1 MKTIR
6 YFLNLSFILVLTIP
20 LFSLSISNARKKYN
34 SYQTECVS
42 LNTDAHVV
50 IRIWNTKK
58 GLKYKME
65 NARKEAIHAILFS
78 GIAGGNGC
86 STQPALLNTPED
98 RSNFKA
104 IEKRFFSKKGE
115 WSRFTRDGTENS
127 FGTKNDIS
135 ATCKIYQVS
144 IARKDLR
151 KYLEENKIIKPLNS
165 GF

>member
-1 MKTIR
+1 MIFVVIIGFTVNMLAVQSSQSKWR
-6 YFLNLSFILVLTIP
+6 Y
-20 LFSLSISNARKKYN
+20 
-34 SYQTECVS
+34 YQTECVS
-42 LNTDAHVV
+42 LNTDAYVV
-50 IRIWNTKK
+50 IRIWNAKK
-58 GLKYKME
+58 GLKYKMS
-65 NARKEAIHAILFS
+65 NARKEAIHAILYA

-98 RSNFKA
+98 RTNFKA

-115 WSRFTRDGTENS
+115 WARFTRDATDNS

-144 IARKDLR
+144 IGRKDLR
-151 KYLEENKIIKPLNS
+151 RYLEENKIIKPLNS

>member
-1 MKTIR
+1 
-6 YFLNLSFILVLTIP
+6 VLT
-20 LFSLSISNARKKYN
+20 SLSTKQTGIQIY

-42 LNTDAHVV
+42 INTDAFVV

-58 GLKYKME
+58 GLKYKAVQ
-65 NARKEAIHAILFS
+65 ARKEAVHALLFS

-86 STQPALLNTPED
+86 STQPPILSDESA
-98 RSNFKA
+98 RSEF
-104 IEKRFFSKKGE
+104 EKIQTSFFSKKGE

-127 FGTKNDIS
+127 FGMKNDVS

-144 IARKDLR
+144 VARKELR

>member
-1 MKTIR
+1 MKTNRNI
-6 YFLNLSFILVLTIP
+6 FLSLLVVSLIISTNNFA
-20 LFSLSISNARKKYN
+20 FSQSNKKYN

-78 GIAGGNGC
+78 GIAAGNGC

>member
-1 MKTIR
+1 MKILKGFLWGCTIASTLMLWSTS
-6 YFLNLSFILVLTIP
+6 YCQNT
-20 LFSLSISNARKKYN
+20 KKYN
-34 SYQTECVS
+34 AYQTECVS
-42 LNTDAHVV
+42 LNTDAYVV
-50 IRIWNTKK
+50 IRIWNAKK
-58 GLKYKME
+58 GLKYKMS
-65 NARKEAIHAILFS
+65 NARKEAIHAILYA

-98 RSNFKA
+98 RTNFKA

-115 WSRFTRDGTENS
+115 WARFTRDATDNS

-144 IARKDLR
+144 IGKKDLR

>member
-1 MKTIR
+1 MKH
-6 YFLNLSFILVLTIP
+6 LLL
-20 LFSLSISNARKKYN
+20 YN
-34 SYQTECVS
+34 SLIVLITFISFSNVVAPARLAYYQTECVS

-58 GLKYKME
+58 GLKYKMKH
-65 NARKEAIHAILFS
+65 ARKEAIHAILFS
-78 GIAGGNGC
+78 GISGGNGC

-98 RSNFKA
+98 RSNFKS
-104 IEKRFFSKKGE
+104 IEKRFFTAKGE
-115 WSRFTRDGTENS
+115 WSRFTRDASENS

-144 IARKDLR
+144 IARKELR

>member
-1 MKTIR
+1 MLIG
-6 YFLNLSFILVLTIP
+6 LLIG
-20 LFSLSISNARKKYN
+20 SLSVQSSQAKWSY
-34 SYQTECVS
+34 YQTECVS
-42 LNTDAHVV
+42 LNTDAYVV

-65 NARKEAIHAILFS
+65 NARKEAIHSILYA

-98 RSNFKA
+98 RTNFKT

-115 WSRFTRDGTENS
+115 WARFTRDATENS
-127 FGTKNDIS
+127 FGTKNVVS

-144 IARKDLR
+144 IGRKDLR
-151 KYLEENKIIKPLNS
+151 KYLEEKKIIKPLNS

>member
-6 YFLNLSFILVLTIP
+6 FFLSLSFVLFLTIP
-20 LFSLSISNARKKYN
+20 MFSSGISMACKKYN
-34 SYQTECVS
+34 AYQTECVS
-42 LNTDAHVV
+42 LNTDAYVV
-50 IRIWNTKK
+50 IRIWNAKK
-58 GLKYKME
+58 GLKYKMS
-65 NARKEAIHAILFS
+65 NARKEAIHAILYA

-98 RSNFKA
+98 RTNFKA

-115 WSRFTRDGTENS
+115 WARFTRDATDNS

-144 IARKDLR
+144 IGRKDLR